1 MAEYVGYINQI
12 QNELDI
18 LVAFN
23 NHFTGFC
30 PQSANDFLKL
40 MNKQEI
46 NWKDELK
53 QQQQQQKK
61 IL

>member
-1 MAEYVGYINQI
+1 MAEYVGCINQI
-12 QNELDI
+12 QKEYDI

-23 NHFTGFC
+23 NHFAGFG

-46 NWKDELK
+46 NWKDELTQIK
-53 QQQQQQKK
+53 NNNNK